1 MAKKYLDRINAL
13 REQYLNTR
21 VEMDVYNAKY
31 LTEGFKEAEGKPW
44 ILQKSNGYYH
54 QCRDKAIYIQPHEL
68 LVGGV
73 GFKPRAG
80 VLCADSSASII
91 EKELDTI
98 STRPY
103 DPFYL
108 SEEGKKV
115 FTEDVQ
121 DYWKNKCVLDRWRLL
136 APKDMETLRNNGI
149 IFIDRKAVRGYGE
162 NTPGW
167 ERILHKGLGTIR
179 QEAKDALAKLDDA
192 VPGDLEKMYFY
203 QATIQAADGIIL
215 LANRHADL
223 AEKMA
228 EECQDPIRKAELLKI
243 AEVNRWVPEHP
254 ARNFYEACQSM
265 LSYEYAIFMEQNA
278 SSYNLGRI
286 DQYFYPYYKA
296 DKEAGILTD
305 DAAQELL
312 DCLWIKI
319 AEMSLFQD
327 EITAQYA
334 AGYCIT
340 VQTSCG
346 GVDRY
351 GNDATNELS
360 YMMIQATEDVRFK
373 EPNLGFTYSIA
384 KNPDSLLHKAVE
396 SISRGLTMPAI
407 YTNDVGIQMLQNKGI
422 PLREAWDWNPCG
434 CVETNLSGRLK
445 QYTDIADINM
455 GAMVELALNDGYSR
469 ITGEKVGVSTGDPRN
484 FKTFDDFY
492 EALLKQI
499 DYAVDV
505 ITSGNQLLDY
515 LSMNFRPVP
524 ALSLSYEHCMESGLD
539 YSQPHGAKYTAG
551 GGVITVGQADIINSV
566 AAVKTLVYDEK
577 KITMDELVKA
587 LDANFEGYEDL
598 QKLCLAAPKYGND
611 DPRADFCVGA
621 IYTHV
626 ADQFE
631 KYETKFGK
639 MTLGMLPVSGNTPIG
654 QWVGALPSGRKAGTP
669 LTDGIGATGGTD
681 VNGPTGLLKSVSCL
695 PHARYTQG
703 TQLNMKFEPEL
714 IKGEDGMRHAMDMIK
729 TMSLLDVYHVQINC
743 VDRDTLLDAQ
753 KHPEKHRDLLIR
765 VAGYTAFFVELSKE
779 TQDEIIGRTEINQW
793 HVTKCCCGQ

>member
-228 EECQDPIRKAELLKI
+228 EKCQDPIRKAELLKI

-714 IKGEDGMRHAMDMIK
+714 IKGEDGIRHAMDMIK

>member
-228 EECQDPIRKAELLKI
+228 EKCQDPIRKAELLKI

-334 AGYCIT
+334 AGCCIT

>member
-228 EECQDPIRKAELLKI
+228 EECQDPVRKAELLKI

-305 DAAQELL
+305 EDAQELL

-346 GVDRY
+346 GVDKY

-469 ITGEKVGVSTGDPRN
+469 ITREKVGVSTGDPRN

-492 EALLKQI
+492 GALLKQI

-524 ALSLSYEHCMESGLD
+524 ALSLSYEHCMENGLD